1 MDYRIIERV
10 FDSLYHFVFEYKILL
25 FIFWFALIFFI
36 LRKLSKKDNEWY
48 LKDFFKEKKEK

>member
-1 MDYRIIERV
+1 MDYRIIERL
-10 FDSLYHFVFEYKILL
+10 FGSIYHFASEYRILL
-25 FIFWFALIFFI
+25 FIFWFALMFFI

>member
-1 MDYRIIERV
+1 MDYRIIERL
-10 FDSLYHFVFEYKILL
+10 FDSIYHLAFEYKILL
-25 FIFWFALIFFI
+25 FIFWFALMFFI